1 MFRYLMTL
9 ALAGATSASMAA
21 EPNLPKS
28 MVWTAYDLGSSGYAE
43 ATGMA
48 NAFKKRFGTRVRII
62 PSGTS
67 IGRMLPLVT
76 GKAKLGFLANEAYF
90 AAEGSYDFAAETWGP
105 QDIRIVMAK
114 PTSNAIA
121 VAGDVGINTVYDL
134 KGKRLGYVKG
144 NPSVNVKHD
153 AYLAFAG
160 LTRDDIEVV
169 WFGSYS
175 AMKTALLANQIDGF
189 SSVTTSANMREIE
202 ASPRGLWYAQVP
214 PDDEQ
219 GWAKL
224 RAVVDFVKPYRETLG
239 ASLSEDKPA
248 DMLQMRY
255 PLVTA
260 YTKAVS
266 TEDAYQFVMAADMAY
281 NDYRKTTATGDFWD
295 IKLSGRPPADAPMH
309 EGTIRY
315 MKEKGYWQDEDQAW
329 QDARLARLNKY
340 LDQWG
345 DAQAE
350 FHDYRIAEKNTGQRT
365 PIKGGLRP
373 GFLPKIQKL
382 PVERPGQILLFGR
395 AFLEQNRL
403 FSTICSDG

>member
-1 MFRYLMTL
+1 MFRFL
-9 ALAGATSASMAA
+9 APLAALGLVSSAMAA
-21 EPNLPKS
+21 EPDIPRS

-43 ATGMA
+43 ATGIS

-76 GKAKLGFLANEAYF
+76 GKASLGFLANEAYF

-105 QDIRIVMAK
+105 QDIRILMGK

-121 VAGDVGINTVYDL
+121 VAGDVGIKTVYDL

-160 LTRDDIEVV
+160 LTRDDVEVV

-214 PDDEQ
+214 PDDTEGWKKLTSVIDFMKPFKETQ
-219 GWAKL
+219 GA
-224 RAVVDFVKPYRETLG
+224 AVSK
-239 ASLSEDKPA
+239 DKPA
-248 DMLQMRY
+248 DMVQMRY
-255 PLVTA
+255 PLITG
-260 YTKAVS
+260 YTKDISA
-266 TEDAYQFVMAADMAY
+266 DFAYNFVMAADMAY
-281 NDYRKTTATGDFWD
+281 DDYRKTTATGDFWD

-309 EGTIRY
+309 EGTVRY
-315 MKEKGYWQDEDQAW
+315 MKEKGYWADEDQAW
-329 QDARLARLNKY
+329 QDARLARLNQY

-345 DAQAE
+345 EAQAD
-350 FHDYRIAEKNTGQRT
+350 FHDWRTAEREKGNKIDAKEAWPPYWEKYRKEHAN
-365 PIKGGLRP
+365 
-373 GFLPKIQKL
+373 
-382 PVERPGQILLFGR
+382 
-395 AFLEQNRL
+395 
-403 FSTICSDG
+403 

>member
-1 MFRYLMTL
+1 MLRYLLTA
-9 ALAGATSASMAA
+9 ALAGMTSAALAA
-21 EPNLPKS
+21 EPKLPRS

-48 NAFKKRFGTRVRII
+48 NAFKKRYGMRVRII
-62 PSGTS
+62 PAGTS

-90 AAEGSYDFAAETWGP
+90 AAEGSYDFASETWGP
-105 QDIRIVMAK
+105 QDIRIVLGK

-121 VAGDVGINTVYDL
+121 VAADKGIKTVYDL

-175 AMKTALLANQIDGF
+175 AMKTAVLANQIDGF

-214 PDDEQ
+214 PDDKE
-219 GWAKL
+219 GWDKL
-224 RAVVDFVKPYRETLG
+224 RAVVDFVKPYRETRG
-239 ASLSEDKPA
+239 AALSEDNPA
-248 DMLQMRY
+248 DMVQMRY
-255 PLVTA
+255 PMITS
-260 YTKAVS
+260 YTKS
-266 TEDAYQFVMAADMAY
+266 FSEDDAYQFVMAADLAFD
-281 NDYRKTTATGDFWD
+281 DYRNATATGDFWALE
-295 IKLSGRPPADAPMH
+295 KSGRPPADAPMH
-309 EGTIRY
+309 EGTVRY
-315 MKEKGYWQDEDQAW
+315 MKEKGLWTDEDQAW
-329 QDARLARLNKY
+329 QDARMARLNRY

-345 DAQAE
+345 EAQAE
-350 FHDYRIAEKNTGQRT
+350 FHDYRVAERE
-365 PIKGGLRP
+365 KGN
-373 GFLPKIQKL
+373 KIDAKTAW
-382 PVERPGQILLFGR
+382 PPYWEEYR
-395 AFLEQNRL
+395 ATHNK
-403 FSTICSDG
+403 

>member
-1 MFRYLMTL
+1 MFRFL
-9 ALAGATSASMAA
+9 APLAALGLVSSAMAA
-21 EPNLPKS
+21 EPDIPRS

-43 ATGMA
+43 ATGIS

-76 GKAKLGFLANEAYF
+76 GKASLGFLANEAYF

-105 QDIRIVMAK
+105 QDIRILMGK

-121 VAGDVGINTVYDL
+121 VAGDVGIKTVYDL

-160 LTRDDIEVV
+160 LTRDDVEVV

-175 AMKTALLANQIDGF
+175 AMKTAVLANQLDGF

-214 PDDEQ
+214 PDDVE
-219 GWAKL
+219 GWKKL

-239 ASLSEDKPA
+239 AALSEEKPA
-248 DMLQMRY
+248 DMVQMRY
-255 PLVTA
+255 PLITG
-260 YTKAVS
+260 YTKDISA
-266 TEDAYQFVMAADMAY
+266 DFAYNFVMAADMAY
-281 NDYRKTTATGDFWD
+281 DDYRKTTATGNFWD

-309 EGTIRY
+309 EGTVRY
-315 MKEKGYWQDEDQAW
+315 MKEKGYWADEDQAW
-329 QDARLARLNKY
+329 QDARLARLNQY

-345 DAQAE
+345 EAQAE
-350 FHDYRIAEKNTGQRT
+350 FHDWRTAERE
-365 PIKGGLRP
+365 KGN
-373 GFLPKIQKL
+373 KIDAKKEWPAYWEKARMEKL
-382 PVERPGQILLFGR
+382 
-395 AFLEQNRL
+395 N
-403 FSTICSDG
+403 

>member
-1 MFRYLMTL
+1 MLRYLITL
-9 ALAGATSASMAA
+9 ALAGATSAAMAA
-21 EPNLPKS
+21 EPKLPKS
-28 MVWTAYDLGSSGYAE
+28 MIWTAYDLGSSGYAE

-76 GKAKLGFLANEAYF
+76 GKASLGFLANEAYF

-121 VAGDVGINTVYDL
+121 VAGDVGIKTVYDL

-214 PDDEQ
+214 PDDKQ
-219 GWAKL
+219 GWDKL

-239 ASLSEDKPA
+239 AALSEEKPA
-248 DMLQMRY
+248 DMVQMRY
-255 PLVTA
+255 PLVTS
-260 YTKAVS
+260 YTKDFSA
-266 TEDAYQFVMAADMAY
+266 EEAYQFVMAADMAY
-281 NDYRKTTATGDFWD
+281 DDYRNTTATGDFWD
-295 IKLSGRPPADAPMH
+295 IKLSGSPPADAPMH

-315 MKEKGYWQDEDQAW
+315 MKEKGYWTDEDQAW

-345 DAQAE
+345 EAQAE
-350 FHDYRIAEKNTGQRT
+350 FHDLRAAEREKGNKIDAKDAWPPYWEEYRAKHSQ
-365 PIKGGLRP
+365 
-373 GFLPKIQKL
+373 
-382 PVERPGQILLFGR
+382 
-395 AFLEQNRL
+395 
-403 FSTICSDG
+403 

>member
-1 MFRYLMTL
+1 MLRTILAT
-9 ALAGATSASMAA
+9 ALAGATSLAMAA
-21 EPNLPKS
+21 EPNLPRS

-62 PSGTS
+62 PAGTS

-76 GKAKLGFLANEAYF
+76 GKAKFGFLANEAYF
-90 AAEGSYDFAAETWGP
+90 AAEGSYDFADEQWGP
-105 QDIRIVMAK
+105 QDIRIVLGK

-214 PDDEQ
+214 PDDVE
-219 GWAKL
+219 GWKKL
-224 RAVVDFVKPYRETLG
+224 RAVIDFMKPFKETQG
-239 ASLSEDKPA
+239 AAVSQEKPA
-248 DMLQMRY
+248 NMVQMRY
-255 PLVTA
+255 PMITG

-266 TEDAYQFVMAADMAY
+266 AEDAYQFVMAADQAFEDY
-281 NDYRKTTATGDFWD
+281 NKTTATGDFWRVE
-295 IKLSGRPPADAPMH
+295 LSGRPPADAPMH
-309 EGTIRY
+309 EGTVRY
-315 MKEKGYWQDEDQAW
+315 LKEKGYWTDEDQGW
-329 QDARLARLNKY
+329 QDSRLERLNNY
-340 LDQWG
+340 LTLWG
-345 DAQAE
+345 EAQAN
-350 FHDYRIAEKNTGQRT
+350 FHEWRTAEREKGNKINAKEAWPDYWAKA
-365 PIKGGLRP
+365 KM
-373 GFLPKIQKL
+373 
-382 PVERPGQILLFGR
+382 ERL
-395 AFLEQNRL
+395 N
-403 FSTICSDG
+403 

>member
-1 MFRYLMTL
+1 MLRYLL
-9 ALAGATSASMAA
+9 SAVLAGVTTVAVAA

-48 NAFKKRFGTRVRII
+48 NAFKKRFGTRIRII
-62 PSGTS
+62 PAGTS
-67 IGRMLPLVT
+67 IGRMLPMVT

-105 QDIRIVMAK
+105 QDIRIVLAK

-121 VAGDVGINTVYDL
+121 VAADVGINTVYDL

-160 LTRDDIEVV
+160 LTRSDIDVV

-214 PDDEQ
+214 PDDKQ
-219 GWAKL
+219 GWDKL
-224 RAVVDFVKPYRETLG
+224 RAVIDFVKPYKETLG
-239 ASLSEDKPA
+239 ASLSKDKPA
-248 DMLQMRY
+248 DMIQMRY
-255 PLVTA
+255 PLITG
-260 YTKAVS
+260 YTNAVS
-266 TEDAYQFVMAADMAY
+266 AEDAYQFVMAADMTY
-281 NDYRKTTATGDFWD
+281 DDYRKTTATGDFWA
-295 IKLSGRPPADAPMH
+295 IEESGRPPADAPMH
-309 EGTIRY
+309 EGTVRY
-315 MKEKGYWQDEDQAW
+315 MKEKGLWTDEDQAW
-329 QDARLARLNKY
+329 QDSRLARLNLY

-345 DAQAE
+345 EAQSD
-350 FHDYRIAEKNTGQRT
+350 FHDYRIAERD
-365 PIKGGLRP
+365 KGN
-373 GFLPKIQKL
+373 KIDAEKAW
-382 PVERPGQILLFGR
+382 PPYWETYRK
-395 AFLEQNRL
+395 
-403 FSTICSDG
+403 DHK